1 MSTKARLFVISGP
14 SGSGKSSL
22 ITDSLRK
29 LKDFQKS
36 VSVTTRSRRSGEED
50 GKQYFFTTEEKF
62 REMIDNG
69 HFLEWASY
77 AGDFYGTPRE
87 FVRQKLDKGINVI
100 LEIEVQGAMQIK
112 EKTDNAYFIFILTTS
127 IGELKKRLISR
138 GTDTAEEIEERLK
151 IARQELEHKKYYDC
165 IIVNNNYN
173 EALQNL
179 IRVLNSQSGKER

>member
-22 ITDSLRK
+22 ISDALKK

-36 VSVTTRSRRSGEED
+36 ISATTRSRRTGEEE

-62 REMIDNG
+62 KDMIDND

-87 FVRQKLDKGINVI
+87 FVKQKLDKGINVI

-112 EKTDNAYFIFILTTS
+112 EKMDDAFFIFILTTS
-127 IGELKKRLISR
+127 IGELKKRLIKR
-138 GTDTAEEIEERLK
+138 GTDSKEEIEERLK
-151 IARQELEHKKYYDC
+151 IAKEELEYKKHYDC

-179 IRVLNSQSGKER
+179 KTVLLRVSGKDK